1 MEKKK
6 KILLVM
12 RHTIYCL
19 NRAPGYHM
27 VVVSITIMLFITPLL
42 LMHLKLGSLYL
53 LIGGFPDGPA
63 GKESA
68 CHAGDTGDADVIP
81 ELERS
86 SAGGNENPLQY
97 SCWENLMDRGG
108 RWDTVHGVTES
119 WRQLSTWHAPFDYG
133 QPIPLL
139 LT

>member
-1 MEKKK
+1 
-6 KILLVM
+6 
-12 RHTIYCL
+12 
-19 NRAPGYHM
+19 M
-27 VVVSITIMLFITPLL
+27 VVVSITIMLFITSLL

-53 LIGGFPDGPA
+53 LIGGFPDDPA